1 MFIAKAYA
9 QATESLAELGGEVP
23 PLPDAPGASELI
35 MQNLM
40 VVGVLVFLFYIL
52 LIMPQQKRFKEH
64 NKMLNALKKGDK
76 VVTGGGLIGT
86 VEKVI
91 EDKDEI
97 VINLGDIKVTA
108 LRSTIHQKDD
118 PRLRDKKPSAKEMA
132 DTVEKAEKTE
142 SPKKAEPAKAAKTS
156 TGKAA
161 AKSTKAAPKTGAK
174 KTAAKK
180 TSK

>member
-9 QATESLAELGGEVP
+9 QATESLSELEGEIP
-23 PLPDAPGASELI
+23 PIPDAPGASELI
-35 MQNLM
+35 LQNLM

-52 LIMPQQKRFKEH
+52 LILPQQRRFKEH
-64 NKMLNALKKGDK
+64 NKMLNALQKGDR

-97 VINLGDIKVTA
+97 VINLGDMKVTA

-118 PRLRDKKPSAKEMA
+118 PRLRDK
-132 DTVEKAEKTE
+132 
-142 SPKKAEPAKAAKTS
+142 PAKGKEKDAKVENVDS
-156 TGKAA
+156 TAKAKDP
-161 AKSTKAAPKTGAK
+161 AKPAK
-174 KTAAKK
+174 KTAAAKEPASKTAKK
-180 TSK
+180 K

>member
-9 QATESLAELGGEVP
+9 QATESLAELEGEIP
-23 PLPDAPGASELI
+23 PIPDAPGASELI
-35 MQNLM
+35 IQNLM

-52 LIMPQQKRFKEH
+52 LILPQQKRFKEH
-64 NKMLNALKKGDK
+64 SKMLSALQKGDR

-97 VINLGDIKVTA
+97 VINLGDMKVTA

-118 PRLRDKKPSAKEMA
+118 PRLRDKPVKKDAKA
-132 DTVEKAEKTE
+132 EKAEEGKV
-142 SPKKAEPAKAAKTS
+142 EPKAAKE
-156 TGKAA
+156 
-161 AKSTKAAPKTGAK
+161 PK
-174 KTAAKK
+174 KTKK
-180 TSK
+180 K